1 MIVERLKLQQ
11 FRNYDNADVSF
22 EKGLNIILGQ
32 NGAGKT
38 NIVEGI
44 YYLSFA
50 RSFRT
55 LNFRDLIKKDK
66 DFASISAKVLIDG
79 NEKDI
84 RIIITEEGQK
94 IICNRVEIT
103 KLSSLADLINVIVF
117 EPKDVNFFQA
127 SPRLRRSYLNMQ
139 LSKLSSKYLEAC
151 SKCAKLTKERNAILK
166 SSNVNKVHLEVITDQ
181 LIENSY
187 EVCKM
192 RKEYLI
198 KLEPLINKTL
208 KAISSINRLVR
219 LTYNSFVTF
228 ESKEDFMQNAK
239 NAFKD
244 SLENDLKYKVT
255 NIGVH
260 HEDFSTSL
268 NEALIGNFGSQ
279 GEKRMVA
286 ITLKLAPYFMVEDK
300 EKRPIVVLDDVLSE
314 LDQEHQEK
322 LLAFLNKFN
331 QVFITGTNIDSSC
344 NATIYEVKNQNVV
357 RRNNRGR

>member
-22 EKGLNIILGQ
+22 EKDLNIILGQ

-66 DFASISAKVLIDG
+66 EFASISAKVLIDG

-139 LSKLSSKYLEAC
+139 LSKLSNNYLEAC

-192 RKEYLI
+192 RKEYLL

-208 KAISSINRLVR
+208 KAISSINRLVK

-239 NAFKD
+239 KAFKD

-260 HEDFSTSL
+260 HEDVSTSL

-286 ITLKLAPYFMVEDK
+286 IALKLAPYFMVEDK